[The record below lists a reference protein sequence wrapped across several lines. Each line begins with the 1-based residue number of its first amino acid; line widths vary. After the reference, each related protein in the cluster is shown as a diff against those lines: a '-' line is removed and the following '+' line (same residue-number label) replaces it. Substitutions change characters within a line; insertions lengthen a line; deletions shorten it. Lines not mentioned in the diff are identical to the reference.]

1 MLSESTENAAFVAL
15 DGGVTVQPWRAL
27 GLRLSAGYLRQF
39 REREDHNVLRL
50 NAGIV
55 VPF

>member
-1 MLSESTENAAFVAL
+1 VSTENAAFVAL